1 MFIQVIEGR
10 TDDPEAL
17 RMRDEIWHRDL
28 QPGAVGYLG
37 STGGVTTN
45 GDVIIVVRFES
56 EEAAQANAARPEQ
69 SEWWAETEKCFDGP
83 VRFHDTTDVQ
93 QMRHGGADDAGF
105 VQVMEGHV
113 TDREQARQLEDQ
125 SDEVLADVRPDLIGT
140 TTAFFPDDTFTE
152 VAYFTSEQE
161 ARAGESA
168 EIPPDVA
175 ERFAQWEG
183 VMKVDRY
190 LDLSDPWMASAT

>member
-17 RMRDEIWHRDL
+17 RRREELWHQEL

-37 STGGVTTN
+37 STAGVTSN
-45 GDVIIVVRFES
+45 GDVIAIMRFES
-56 EEAAQANAARPEQ
+56 EEAARANADRPEQ

-83 VRFHDTTDVQ
+83 VRFHETTDVQ

-113 TDREQARQLEDQ
+113 SDREEARRLEDEA
-125 SDEVLADVRPDLIGT
+125 DEVLADARPDLIGT
-140 TTAFFPDDTFTE
+140 TTAFFPDGAFTE
-152 VAYFTSEQE
+152 VVVLHV
-161 ARAGESA
+161 GGGGA
-168 EIPPDVA
+168 E
-175 ERFAQWEG
+175 G
-183 VMKVDRY
+183 
-190 LDLSDPWMASAT
+190 